1 MRPGQPSKQAS
12 RWQLSASPA
21 LPGRIGGVLVALCGA
36 ALGLGALFE
45 ELDGARRFHAGATL
59 TQGTL
64 VAPERGPR
72 RYEGVLRGPERA
84 APSGAPAV
92 FWIGWVTADK
102 HKQLTQEVCRVG
114 EAEGLA
120 LEVDEQRVPLE
131 LPPERVWLTYA
142 TPSYEPGSI
151 PVDVEVTRSAGG
163 VPEAFAARCEGLA
176 NLSSWKLTYHEAKL
190 EEGARAVVS
199 ACHDGAK
206 LASCEGGRSFVAV
219 RGATALLVNLRDA
232 VALNVTMALVVCVM
246 ALFGAGLWSLQR
258 PAS

>member
-1 MRPGQPSKQAS
+1 MEPGQPSNQAS
-12 RWQLSASPA
+12 RWRLSASPA
-21 LPGRIGGVLVALCGA
+21 LPGRVGSVLVALCGA
-36 ALGLGALFE
+36 ALGLSALFE
-45 ELDGARRFHAGATL
+45 ELDGARRFHAGASLEAGSSST
-59 TQGTL
+59 
-64 VAPERGPR
+64 PERGPR

-84 APSGAPAV
+84 APSGAPAA
-92 FWIGWVTADK
+92 FWIGWVTADQ

-114 EAEGLA
+114 EADGLA
-120 LEVDEQRVPLE
+120 LEVDGQRVPLE

-142 TPSYEPGSI
+142 TPSYESGSI
-151 PVDVEVTRSAGG
+151 PVDVEVIRSAGG
-163 VPEAFAARCEGLA
+163 VPAAFAARCEK
-176 NLSSWKLTYHEAKL
+176 LSDFGSWRLTYHEARL
-190 EEGARAVVS
+190 EDGARAVVS

-219 RGATALLVNLRDA
+219 RGAAALLVNLRDA